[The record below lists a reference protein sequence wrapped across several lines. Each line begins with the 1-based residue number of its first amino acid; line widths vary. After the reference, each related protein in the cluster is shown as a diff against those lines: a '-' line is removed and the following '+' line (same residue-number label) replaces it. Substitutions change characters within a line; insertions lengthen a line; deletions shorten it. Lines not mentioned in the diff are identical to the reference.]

1 MCPGRYLA
9 MQEMLILLKEVS
21 ILLLN
26 TDYYNICTTIK
37 YILKLFCFF
46 QVLKNFKL
54 NGERI
59 PIGMVYRMNR
69 IPDRPINIQFV
80 DRSMK

>member
-1 MCPGRYLA
+1 MHNNKVYI
-9 MQEMLILLKEVS
+9 EIIL
-21 ILLLN
+21 
-26 TDYYNICTTIK
+26 
-37 YILKLFCFF
+37 FFF